1 LLGLA
6 EAYAEA
12 MEELKN
18 NHSAK
23 MATKDEDEDVQEDV
37 CAEDIDAEIES
48 SADGLT
54 TAIGQLAKVT
64 QPFFKQLFD
73 PLLQKLVGTFK
84 QDQEGEI
91 HVRLALCLLD
101 EVIESMEGHCA
112 PYLPVFV
119 PVLLQFCQNPS
130 PALRQAAIYGL
141 GVAAL
146 SGAAEFKPFAPHVL
160 TAAQALASQPNS
172 RDDENCYCT
181 DNAVAAVIKCVARH
195 SDVVDI
201 QGSLNLAIN
210 YLPFTHDIDEMETA
224 FEYIVDLM
232 NSNLDFVLGPNH
244 VNLTKLIQGMAIVLW
259 HTTYNTDSAGRV
271 KIIAVC
277 KNMAARADLLGK
289 MQAVLAREDLVDQDA
304 REAFTKALSS

>member
-1 LLGLA
+1 
-6 EAYAEA
+6 
-12 MEELKN
+12 
-18 NHSAK
+18 
-23 MATKDEDEDVQEDV
+23 
-37 CAEDIDAEIES
+37 
-48 SADGLT
+48 
-54 TAIGQLAKVT
+54 
-64 QPFFKQLFD
+64 
-73 PLLQKLVGTFK
+73 
-84 QDQEGEI
+84 
-91 HVRLALCLLD
+91 
-101 EVIESMEGHCA
+101 
-112 PYLPVFV
+112 
-119 PVLLQFCQNPS
+119 
-130 PALRQAAIYGL
+130 
-141 GVAAL
+141 
-146 SGAAEFKPFAPHVL
+146 L

-210 YLPFTHDIDEMETA
+210 YLPFTHDIDEMETC

-232 NSNLDFVLGPNH
+232 NSNLDFVLGANH

-259 HTTYNTDSAGRV
+259 HTTYNTDSAARV

-289 MQAVLAREDLVDQDA
+289 MQAVLGRVVACLHFNVVSLLRAAREDLVDQDA